1 MNDLYLILHKVRG
14 EPAFD
19 IAQRLRIGNED
30 GWIIPTSGHRAH
42 PFMQWLLTELV
53 PDPSGGYYTDVVMRA
68 KKLEMPANLP
78 DHYAI
83 NDAKAVPSRA
93 LRSSGTTLE
102 DLGL

>member
-1 MNDLYLILHKVRG
+1 MSELYLILHKVRG

-19 IAQRLRIGNED
+19 IAQRIRIGNED
-30 GWIIPTSGHRAH
+30 GWIVPTSGHRAH
-42 PFMQWLLTELV
+42 PARSFALHELEGDV
-53 PDPSGGYYTDVVMRA
+53 GHGFFSAIMHELPSD
-68 KKLEMPANLP
+68 LP